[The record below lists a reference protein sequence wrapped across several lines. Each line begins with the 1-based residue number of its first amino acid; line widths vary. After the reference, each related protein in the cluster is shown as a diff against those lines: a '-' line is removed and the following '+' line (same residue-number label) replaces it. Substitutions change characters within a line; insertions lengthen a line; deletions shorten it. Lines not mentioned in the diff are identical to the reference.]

1 MLNKIDWFELR
12 VSARRRYRDSFI
24 YKSWLWVA
32 YRFIPKHRYNILRTG
47 MNPGYS
53 DVGPRVESALAQ
65 VLIDYVEKEAYPT
78 TKSIAEVGEAI
89 ENEIKMYANLAEEDC
104 PMNFTSNVE
113 NLARLKVLYTWCKA
127 AQPAL
132 SFTEDVFCKQIDGK
146 WVHDIKAEDEFRKEV
161 DQKMLEIV
169 AIRHFLWT

>member
-1 MLNKIDWFELR
+1 MSNKIDWFELR

-47 MNPGYS
+47 MKPGYY

-65 VLIDYVEKEAYPT
+65 VLIDYVEKEAWPT

-89 ENEIKMYANLAEEDC
+89 ENEIKMYANLAKEDN
-104 PMNFTSNVE
+104 PMDFTSNVE
-113 NLARLKVLYTWCKA
+113 NLIKLKVLYTWCKA
-127 AQPAL
+127 VQPAL
-132 SFTEDVFCKQIDGK
+132 SFTEDFFCKQIDGV
-146 WVHDIKAEDEFRKEV
+146 WVHDTKAEKEFRKEV
-161 DQKMLEIV
+161 DKKMLEIV
-169 AIRHFLWT
+169 EIRHFLWT